1 MESDEEED
9 IEYLVQRIKISIQL
23 GLDNMDI
30 DCIDK
35 NTENRLIDLCL
46 QDRIIQNG
54 QYDCNY
60 IENLIERELITA
72 CDDIMNRKWKYL
84 GVSMGGEERKRGKN
98 SAFGFLILCLPCF
111 PWFSKI
117 YLFTYFGIETLVLN
131 DSQYHLMR
139 Y

>member
-9 IEYLVQRIKISIQL
+9 IEYLVQRIQISIQL
-23 GLDNMDI
+23 VLDKMDI

-60 IENLIERELITA
+60 IENLIERELIA
-72 CDDIMNRKWKYL
+72 ARW
-84 GVSMGGEERKRGKN
+84 
-98 SAFGFLILCLPCF
+98 
-111 PWFSKI
+111 
-117 YLFTYFGIETLVLN
+117 
-131 DSQYHLMR
+131 
-139 Y
+139 